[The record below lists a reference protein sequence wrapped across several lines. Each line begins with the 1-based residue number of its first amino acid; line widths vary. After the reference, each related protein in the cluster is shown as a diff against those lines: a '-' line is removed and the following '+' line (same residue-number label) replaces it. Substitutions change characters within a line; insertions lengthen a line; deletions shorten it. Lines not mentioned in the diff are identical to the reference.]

1 MILRFSRGEKGTL
14 LLNLCC
20 KTVNFLSMC
29 ALKHIKKLANLQ
41 KIAIKFGGK
50 KYLALYLHPLKTSK
64 CLFSERN
71 MLVYDPE
78 NQESG
83 VYPPGDSPD

>member
-1 MILRFSRGEKGTL
+1 M
-14 LLNLCC
+14 
-20 KTVNFLSMC
+20 
-29 ALKHIKKLANLQ
+29 
-41 KIAIKFGGK
+41 
-50 KYLALYLHPLKTSK
+50 KYLALYLHLLKTSK